1 MSNNNEKSSPNHV
14 TLNLYNIFL
23 AVAQTKS
30 LSAASKRLFISQP
43 AISKAIKQ
51 LENELGTALFFRS
64 SKGVQLT
71 DDGHQSD

>member
-1 MSNNNEKSSPNHV
+1 MNNNNTNINHA

-23 AVAQTKS
+23 TVAQTMN

-51 LENELGTALFFRS
+51 LENELSAEIRADIRIN
-64 SKGVQLT
+64 KRAIQM
-71 DDGHQSD
+71 DDS